1 MMGAHQSG
9 FIRIFMTD
17 GLHKVSAFAQSSLP
31 DISPEIRT
39 RGAFAGAFSP
49 LRVTCAYW
57 LYYQPG
63 ERP

>member
-9 FIRIFMTD
+9 FMRIFMTD

-31 DISPEIRT
+31 DISSDFRL

-49 LRVTCAYW
+49 LRFTCANW
-57 LYYQPG
+57 LNDQPG
-63 ERP
+63 